1 MIWRFRSQNRM
12 KERDMVDKSEN
23 PTTYIS
29 DSDAIMDIEDAYN
42 KIASLNL
49 GEDESE
55 IDHLPHDF
63 KVELTEQLSKKNF
76 EKKIIEK
83 VYDHEVND
91 KQDINKSALN
101 AMLLTED
108 QIDII
113 EDNNRNSNDS
123 NPSTVSTSENLADI
137 FTRKKAKI
145 MHPNVGKL
153 KPTESTL
160 PTSQQEYDNRKKT
173 L

>member
-1 MIWRFRSQNRM
+1 MI
-12 KERDMVDKSEN
+12 DKSEN

-42 KIASLNL
+42 KIASLYL

-63 KVELTEQLSKKNF
+63 KVELTDQLAKKNF

-83 VYDHEVND
+83 FYDHQVND
-91 KQDINKSALN
+91 KQEINKYALN

-108 QIDII
+108 QTNII
-113 EDNNRNSNDS
+113 EDD
-123 NPSTVSTSENLADI
+123 
-137 FTRKKAKI
+137 K
-145 MHPNVGKL
+145 
-153 KPTESTL
+153 
-160 PTSQQEYDNRKKT
+160 
-173 L
+173 

>member
-1 MIWRFRSQNRM
+1 M
-12 KERDMVDKSEN
+12 KERYMIDKSEN
-23 PTTYIS
+23 LTTYIS

-42 KIASLNL
+42 KIATLYL

-63 KVELTEQLSKKNF
+63 KVELTDQLAKKNF

-83 VYDHEVND
+83 FYDHQVND
-91 KQDINKSALN
+91 KQEINKSALN

-113 EDNNRNSNDS
+113 ENNNSNSNYS
-123 NPSTVSTSENLADI
+123 NPSNVSTSENLADI

-145 MHPNVGKL
+145 MHPNVEKFKSTGL
-153 KPTESTL
+153 TL
-160 PTSQQEYDNRKKT
+160 PTSQ
-173 L
+173 